1 MNKKNKVLLSTIGL
15 VLLSGIAATGSTFA
29 WFTSVRTASINFN
42 DATVETKSG
51 NLVIA
56 YRSTGDDGGLTNSL
70 VGNVLTL
77 GGSNKITDVS
87 GDGVNFYK
95 PVWADSAST
104 TASVINTV
112 TTSVGHYIEFGIT
125 VSRSNA
131 ASANGLKVYI
141 GTGTSIVGKDVVE
154 ATPGSPTPQETAQQ
168 ALNDSV
174 VAATRLAVVDASNAV
189 KFRYA
194 PVAETSPEYL
204 TLGTGTAYGLTTHA
218 LTADSSL
225 ITGTFP
231 TDLTVIPGSASDYEV
246 ADLTGATTTADLT
259 FRVWIEGTDDQTIN
273 DIIGGVISVNVALYA
288 LEVVA

>member
-56 YRSTGDDGGLTNSL
+56 YKDTGDDGDISTSQT
-70 VGNVLTL
+70 GNVLTIT
-77 GGSNKITDVS
+77 GSNKITDVS

-104 TASVINTV
+104 VASVINAV
-112 TTSVGHYIEFGIT
+112 STSVGHYVEFGIT

-131 ASANGLKVYI
+131 AGANGLKVYL
-141 GTGTSIVGKDVVE
+141 GTGTTITGKDVVE
-154 ATPGSPTPQETAQQ
+154 ATPGSPTPGEIAQQ
-168 ALNDSV
+168 AKNDDV
-174 VAATRLAVVDASNAV
+174 VAATRLAVVDASDAV
-189 KFRYA
+189 KLRWA

-204 TLGTGTAYGLTTHA
+204 TSTPGSAYGLTTHTLQSDGA
-218 LTADSSL
+218 LLPAA
-225 ITGTFP
+225 IP
-231 TDLTVIPGSASDYEV
+231 ADLTVIPGTASAYEV
-246 ADLTGATTTADLT
+246 ADLTGAVTSADLT
-259 FRVWIEGTDDQTIN
+259 FRVWIEGTDAQTIN
-273 DIIGGVISVNVALYA
+273 DIIGGVISVNIALYA